1 MPEQGFLIERNVLYY
16 RRLTDDRNAEEGK
29 VRTDKKVWKKTAG
42 ILGLCILLLTGCTAS
57 EKNNGQNADGSTG
70 QEAQA
75 QTAEYRQLRVP
86 VPDSFKASTTT
97 GLYLSADYPD
107 DMSNIYIYS
116 TQKDE
121 TFSETMQNGQ
131 QAFVENLQQAYL
143 QQYEESPEITV
154 LRYEQ
159 TQVADQNAY
168 VIELSYTLQ
177 GQTYDQLEYI
187 IDAER
192 TYYAAFSQVGE
203 HAWMDAFRECAAG
216 MFFVAQEQ

>member
-1 MPEQGFLIERNVLYY
+1 M
-16 RRLTDDRNAEEGK
+16 LTDKNI
-29 VRTDKKVWKKTAG
+29 WKKTAG
-42 ILGLCILLLTGCTAS
+42 ILYLCIMLLTGCAAP
-57 EKNNGQNADGSTG
+57 EKNAGQNADAGVE
-70 QEAQA
+70 QEAEA
-75 QTAEYRQLRVP
+75 QTAEYRLLRVP

-121 TFSETMQNGQ
+121 TFSETMQDGQ

-143 QQYEESPEITV
+143 QQYGERPEITV

-177 GQTYDQLEYI
+177 GQNYDQLEYI

-203 HAWMDAFRECAAG
+203 HTWMDTFRKCAAG